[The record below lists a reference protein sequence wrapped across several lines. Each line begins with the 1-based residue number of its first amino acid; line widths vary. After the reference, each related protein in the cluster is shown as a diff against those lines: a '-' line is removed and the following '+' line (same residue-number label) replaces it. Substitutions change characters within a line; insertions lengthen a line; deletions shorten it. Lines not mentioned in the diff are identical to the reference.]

1 MFGLL
6 RWPGRIVP
14 GVSNRLLSH
23 LDLFPTF
30 ATLAGAARPTR
41 PLDGEDMGPWLFVRA
56 NSTPAPLRY
65 ARRVHDRVLHIYN
78 CQFSEFLATRVGK
91 YKVWHKNDHKLP
103 VRAASRKE
111 AKFVWGISIHSSPSR
126 EYPPLFIRSQSNQHA
141 HKIAERELS
150 LFLDRWASSTIPM
163 RTLLK
168 HGPQRYLL
176 ASRSTSCLAQI
187 VNSAG
192 CWRRSTETATRPKKP
207 TTLRTS
213 PQRAAIRIYTTATV
227 PSRTMVSPCS
237 HRSRPSVSRRAR
249 RRRLPPT
256 GGAARRRALTRHS
269 LRVDPSQIAARSRS

>member
-30 ATLAGAARPTR
+30 ATLAGAAQPTR

-103 VRAASRKE
+103 VRAASRKKRNSFGAYRYIHRLRE
-111 AKFVWGISIHSSPSR
+111 STCRSSSVPKATNTPMNSPRENAEPIS
-126 EYPPLFIRSQSNQHA
+126 
-141 HKIAERELS
+141 
-150 LFLDRWASSTIPM
+150 
-163 RTLLK
+163 
-168 HGPQRYLL
+168 G
-176 ASRSTSCLAQI
+176 
-187 VNSAG
+187 
-192 CWRRSTETATRPKKP
+192 
-207 TTLRTS
+207 
-213 PQRAAIRIYTTATV
+213 
-227 PSRTMVSPCS
+227 
-237 HRSRPSVSRRAR
+237 
-249 RRRLPPT
+249 
-256 GGAARRRALTRHS
+256 
-269 LRVDPSQIAARSRS
+269 

>member
-30 ATLAGAARPTR
+30 ATLAGAAQPTR

-103 VRAASRKE
+103 VLAASGKE

-141 HKIAERELS
+141 HEFAERE
-150 LFLDRWASSTIPM
+150 
-163 RTLLK
+163 
-168 HGPQRYLL
+168 
-176 ASRSTSCLAQI
+176 C
-187 VNSAG
+187 
-192 CWRRSTETATRPKKP
+192 
-207 TTLRTS
+207 
-213 PQRAAIRIYTTATV
+213 
-227 PSRTMVSPCS
+227 
-237 HRSRPSVSRRAR
+237 
-249 RRRLPPT
+249 
-256 GGAARRRALTRHS
+256 
-269 LRVDPSQIAARSRS
+269 